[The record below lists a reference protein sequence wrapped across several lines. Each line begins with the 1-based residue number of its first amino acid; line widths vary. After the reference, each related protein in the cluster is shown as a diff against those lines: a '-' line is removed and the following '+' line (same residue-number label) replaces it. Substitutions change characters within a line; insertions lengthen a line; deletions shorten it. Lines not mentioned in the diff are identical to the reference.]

1 MSDAAGLATRTTW
14 VVMTTNPRPPPLY
27 CGVEREAAS
36 AALALWQPELGE
48 HDRAPA
54 LRIAHGMA
62 GGAGRT
68 LLITDTRG
76 RVPAGQRAAGV
87 GKVLENVG
95 FAGVSFTRESGG
107 HTWRALVKNHAPSPQ
122 SRTWRIESG
131 GVQLAEQSV
140 SLAPGAPTEISARLS
155 EDANEATVCPSCA
168 RRPSRSSCG
177 WTATMRRLTISG
189 NSRATWR
196 ERCS

>member
-1 MSDAAGLATRTTW
+1 
-14 VVMTTNPRPPPLY
+14 MTTNPRPPPLY
-27 CGVEREAAS
+27 RGVEREAAS

-140 SLAPGAPTEISARLS
+140 SLAPGALTEISARLS